1 VVGTGAAN
9 PFPIYNFSFLV
20 VRLED
25 ALGAGWTAAM
35 GARRAVWLVRVPHLA
50 KPRRVSSLHVALAL
64 PIGNNYLRLHRK
76 GDHTYA
82 PRRDLLRVST
92 DRQTTENQL
101 QRLREVAERANWH
114 LVDVYEEVVSGA
126 AARNR
131 RAAYDRM
138 LRDATR
144 RRFEVL
150 LAWDVSRLGRSLRE
164 LLECFETL
172 RGTGVDLYL
181 DQQGVDTTT
190 PAGRALFGMA
200 GVFAEFERSMLI
212 ERTRAGLDRARA
224 QGKRLGRPVTPDHV
238 TRRVHELRRAGL
250 GMDRIARELD
260 IGKSVAQRICQA
272 MPAAGVCL
280 SRPN

>member
-1 VVGTGAAN
+1 
-9 PFPIYNFSFLV
+9 
-20 VRLED
+20 
-25 ALGAGWTAAM
+25 M
-35 GARRAVWLVRVPHLA
+35 
-50 KPRRVSSLHVALAL
+50 
-64 PIGNNYLRLHRK
+64 HRK

-181 DQQGVDTTT
+181 DQQAVDTTT
-190 PAGRALFGMA
+190 PAGRAFGCRI
-200 GVFAEFERSMLI
+200 RS
-212 ERTRAGLDRARA
+212 RT
-224 QGKRLGRPVTPDHV
+224 
-238 TRRVHELRRAGL
+238 
-250 GMDRIARELD
+250 
-260 IGKSVAQRICQA
+260 
-272 MPAAGVCL
+272 
-280 SRPN
+280 